1 LFELYG
7 KRWGIETDYNTLKNK
22 IQVEAWSGLT
32 ETSMLQDFWASLY
45 LNNLVLIE
53 KFQADALIRHSR
65 ANKNNK
71 HIYKANINE
80 IIGSIKDRFIDICF
94 ADNAETVKKN

>member
-1 LFELYG
+1 MLY
-7 KRWGIETDYNTLKNK
+7 YNTLKNK

-32 ETSMLQDFWASLY
+32 ETSVLQDFWASLY

-53 KFQADALIRHSR
+53 KFHADELIHQAR

-80 IIGSIKDRFIDICF
+80 IVGSIKGRFIDICF
-94 ADNAETVKKN
+94 ADDAETVKKN